1 MLLSVNYCV
10 YWHLTDGV
18 GVEILVG
25 DLEWLTIM
33 NPQILIFTLHLRE
46 PMLFVI

>member
-1 MLLSVNYCV
+1 MLLSGNYCV
-10 YWHLTDGV
+10 YWHLTD

-33 NPQILIFTLHLRE
+33 NPPILIFTLHLRE
-46 PMLFVI
+46 PTLFVK